1 MFDKVVQ
8 ILGDYTDFPTEKM
21 NESTHLV
28 NDLGLNSLDVMN
40 VVVAFEDEFGI
51 EIPDRV
57 ISDFHT
63 VGDIALYLNNNII

>member
-8 ILGDYTDFPTEKM
+8 ILGDYTDFLTEKM
-21 NESTHLV
+21 NESTDLV

-51 EIPDRV
+51 EGSTPKSV
-57 ISDFHT
+57 
-63 VGDIALYLNNNII
+63 